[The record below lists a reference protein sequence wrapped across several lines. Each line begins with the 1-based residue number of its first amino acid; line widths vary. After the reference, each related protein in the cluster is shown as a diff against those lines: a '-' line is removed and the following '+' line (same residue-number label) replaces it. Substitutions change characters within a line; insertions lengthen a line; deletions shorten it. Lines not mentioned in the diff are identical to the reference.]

1 MELAVSSDPKTP
13 ACRVTFKDYGFF
25 VPTNAAGSEARLEG
39 VMNVRRVEPGLVSH
53 LEAEG
58 ANFAKKGADGSAEE
72 VRFVAT
78 GVELFQKKG
87 T

>member
-1 MELAVSSDPKTP
+1 MELAVSSDPNTP

-39 VMNVRRVEPGLVSH
+39 VMNVRQVKPGLVSH

-58 ANFAKKGADGSAEE
+58 ANFAKKSTDGSAEE
-72 VRFVAT
+72 IRFVAT
-78 GVELFQKKG
+78 GVELFESG
-87 T
+87 GA